1 MSPLIIVAT
10 SLFHHGPFGSVQAA
24 QLADLLRCD
33 VLCKYQQSLYQQR
46 AASTQAS
53 LQQGH
58 VKWILGLLC
67 LQQVT
72 YCCAGL
78 SAALEKPLKQ
88 DNLSAPR
95 HCSARTK
102 RWDKGAVWL
111 GIGSYWTYSDTH
123 KSRCCLPVCRP
134 ALIPVKTTKI
144 FNFAISFFPPFNLHS
159 YLSCPVVPESFVPCR
174 VQLLL
179 SLGTIA
185 FVHKTIGCP
194 GYEVRQLGQSGKRA
208 LIVLLLTTRCVL
220 PESKQQG
227 N

>member
-1 MSPLIIVAT
+1 MQIPTVT
-10 SLFHHGPFGSVQAA
+10 VP
-24 QLADLLRCD
+24 
-33 VLCKYQQSLYQQR
+33 
-46 AASTQAS
+46 AASSLHTAS

-123 KSRCCLPVCRP
+123 KSRCCLPVGRP
-134 ALIPVKTTKI
+134 ALIPVKTTKM
-144 FNFAISFFPPFNLHS
+144 FNFAISFFPPLISILIFLAPS
-159 YLSCPVVPESFVPCR
+159 CLSLLFRAWFSCCSHWE
-174 VQLLL
+174 QLLL
-179 SLGTIA
+179 STKPLDA
-185 FVHKTIGCP
+185 LDMK
-194 GYEVRQLGQSGKRA
+194 YDSWVRAEEELS
-208 LIVLLLTTRCVL
+208 L
-220 PESKQQG
+220 SFSWQQG
-227 N
+227 VSRLSQNNKAIRRWNTSYR